1 MIINTENNIQLVKEN
16 GYIKLPS
23 ILTNEEIVDL
33 EKNCIKLL
41 NESPEQYIHT
51 ETDFVKVISIN
62 QDSVQDN
69 EAFGFL
75 NKFFKNQELIEFV
88 KKYFETD
95 EINISKI
102 FVAESSNSGE
112 EVDVLPYKMHFD
124 KTRYLKFMFY
134 MRDIGPGD
142 GAITFAKKE
151 WNSKLQS
158 ELLKRDALKEENV
171 VDINDESQIEE
182 LQGSAGTLVIFDT
195 NVSHKAGQVLTDNKR
210 LVIRVDTTDKIN

>member
-1 MIINTENNIQLVKEN
+1 MIINTENNIQFVKEN

-62 QDSVQDN
+62 QVSVQDN

-102 FVAESSNSGE
+102 FVQESSNTGE

-134 MRDIGPGD
+134 IRDVGPGD

-151 WNSKLQS
+151 WNNELQK
-158 ELLKRDALKEENV
+158 ELLKKQALKEENV
-171 VDINDESQIEE
+171 VEINDESQIEE
-182 LQGSAGTLVIFDT
+182 LQGPAGTLVVFDT

-210 LVIRVDTTDKIN
+210 LIIRVDTTTI